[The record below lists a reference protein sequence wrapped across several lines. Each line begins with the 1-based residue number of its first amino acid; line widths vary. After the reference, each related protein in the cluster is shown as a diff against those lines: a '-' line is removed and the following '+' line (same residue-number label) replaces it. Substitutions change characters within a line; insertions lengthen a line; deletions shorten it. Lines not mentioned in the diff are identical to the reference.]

1 LAFGAIET
9 EEMPIRAGNSPRN
22 APVKKWKNDRITL

>member
-1 LAFGAIET
+1 LAIGAIEIKET
-9 EEMPIRAGNSPRN
+9 PIRAGNSPRN